1 MAPFCLF
8 CSGYL
13 RWVPFTIWEVALVF
27 FYSVVWLLP
36 RRCFSVRY
44 RRGCRCPCNALSSPP
59 RFAAR
64 LYGCFFTLVRFG
76 GLLTIILAH
85 SGGAELT
92 DISRCV
98 QYVSEWILFCI
109 GQPIICYMCFVW
121 DSRWWLG
128 FIAPPRHSSKSS
140 RGEGK
145 KGKRGTRGGP
155 SARLLSGPSGRSD
168 SRSDIRAPLLEVSEG
183 ISASGAIAIAE
194 GIDTLVKVTTTRGTQ
209 GRMAQQH
216 TSTSS
221 SSSSYTGSSMKEH
234 RSRPYV
240 SDSLC
245 SSADGSSFDAGS
257 AVVPGFGPD
266 FGGDGGE
273 EPVRFSRRVCRSEG
287 KDGALSSSSPPS
299 SSSSKMRRARK
310 GRELLIPYVK

>member
-216 TSTSS
+216 SS
-221 SSSSYTGSSMKEH
+221 SGSSSSYTGSSMKEH